1 MSILS
6 DRFRNRTGKYMTDR
20 KLTGICL
27 SDVPLDVNEG
37 GTAAHDTVLRVTLD
51 IPESE
56 LAEWELVEEGKPYR
70 EWLIPARIIN
80 QCGVISIVGDEEEL
94 P

>member
-1 MSILS
+1 M
-6 DRFRNRTGKYMTDR
+6 
-20 KLTGICL
+20 
-27 SDVPLDVNEG
+27 
-37 GTAAHDTVLRVTLD
+37 LRVTLD